1 MCLRPLTFASVLVES
16 SNPTTV
22 VDQRAVVEEEC
33 GGTVRESPV
42 VEMIQPGKYQI
53 YPVIKCDLFR
63 PAIVLS
69 PIRRSQVQ
77 IGSAEKL
84 CLDLASSLTGS
95 RTVGLARSGLEIIL
109 FVSHCFRL
117 TISSLSV

>member
-16 SNPTTV
+16 SNPATI

-53 YPVIKCDLFR
+53 YPVIKCDDNGQANIAR
-63 PAIVLS
+63 PVSGGTVECVSS
-69 PIRRSQVQ
+69 PAV
-77 IGSAEKL
+77 
-84 CLDLASSLTGS
+84 
-95 RTVGLARSGLEIIL
+95 VG
-109 FVSHCFRL
+109 
-117 TISSLSV
+117 